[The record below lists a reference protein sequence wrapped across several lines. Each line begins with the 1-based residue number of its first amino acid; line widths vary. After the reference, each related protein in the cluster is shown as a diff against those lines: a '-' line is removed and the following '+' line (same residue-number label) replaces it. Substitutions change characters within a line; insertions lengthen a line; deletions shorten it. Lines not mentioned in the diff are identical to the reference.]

1 MHQLDAFAEIESW
14 KDYPSIFDRAHFAV
28 VSRPGLAAG
37 ELARRVPAL
46 APRMIAVSH
55 VAVASG
61 ATSIFL
67 IDAPTADVSSTAIR
81 SRRAAGQSIAG
92 LVPPAVRQHI
102 EQHGLYTN
110 MPQDASANPVRS
122 NSAAGRLHGQD

>member
-1 MHQLDAFAEIESW
+1 AIESCR
-14 KDYPSIFDRAHFAV
+14 DYPAVFDRAHFAV

-37 ELARRVPAL
+37 DLARRIPAL

-67 IDAPTADVSSTAIR
+67 IDARTADVSSTAIR
-81 SRRAAGQSIAG
+81 GRCAAGQSIAG
-92 LVPPAVRQHI
+92 LVPASVEQHI
-102 EQHGLYTN
+102 ERHRLYFSA
-110 MPQDASANPVRS
+110 PDDANDEGGRRHP
-122 NSAAGRLHGQD
+122 AAGRLHGEK